1 MAYEVI
7 KSRAYDNTE
16 RDFLFEKDFLDYEIQ
31 EEYRPN
37 KINSEKYFNL
47 NIEKKDYPSCYHQN
61 VLVLAAKKLLER
73 DEGVYLSREFSRELT
88 SV

>member
-7 KSRAYDNTE
+7 KSRINDNTQS
-16 RDFLFEKDFLDYEIQ
+16 DFLFEKDFLDYEIQ
-31 EEYRPN
+31 EEYRPYKN
-37 KINSEKYFNL
+37 GEKYFNL

-61 VLVLAAKKLLER
+61 VLVLAAKKLIER
-73 DEGVYLSREFSRELT
+73 DQGVYLSREFGRELA